1 MNDFHHPAQPLRAPH
16 ADPLGR
22 FRGAPLNGKRR
33 AKYSMVVV
41 LILVMLGVVPFLI
54 DASLPRPQSPQMTTD
69 DAYTSFVNTDTDW
82 PLRFSFLEECDVVR
96 DPIAFY
102 YAQFDCG
109 DVDVRVM
116 GMPQVDK
123 DLPAMALAMNR
134 SIRAMEKAQVDD
146 LSPHEVTRNMESTH
160 HQLLESTGVDT
171 ILMTDPFQLGWISS
185 NGAHG
190 GFTMNYAVGFFRGH
204 NSTGSNQGSLVTV
217 DVSTKPL
224 ARGSGPGDAVLMDT
238 ALSYAMT
245 IVESAHTTSGAD
257 DSESK
262 GVSNV

>member
-1 MNDFHHPAQPLRAPH
+1 M
-16 ADPLGR
+16 
-22 FRGAPLNGKRR
+22 
-33 AKYSMVVV
+33 
-41 LILVMLGVVPFLI
+41 
-54 DASLPRPQSPQMTTD
+54 
-69 DAYTSFVNTDTDW
+69 
-82 PLRFSFLEECDVVR
+82 VR

-123 DLPAMALAMNR
+123 DLSAMALAMNR

-146 LSPHEVTRNMESTH
+146 LSPHNVTRNMELMQ
-160 HQLLESTGVDT
+160 HQLLESTGADT

-185 NGAHG
+185 DGAHG
-190 GFTMNYAVGFFRGH
+190 GFTMNYAVSFFRSH
-204 NSTGSNQGSLVTV
+204 SSTGSDQGSLVTV

-224 ARGSGPGDAVLMDT
+224 ARGSGPGDAALMDT
-238 ALSYAMT
+238 AHSYAMK
-245 IVESAHTTSGAD
+245 IVESAHATSGVN
-257 DSESK
+257 DSESE